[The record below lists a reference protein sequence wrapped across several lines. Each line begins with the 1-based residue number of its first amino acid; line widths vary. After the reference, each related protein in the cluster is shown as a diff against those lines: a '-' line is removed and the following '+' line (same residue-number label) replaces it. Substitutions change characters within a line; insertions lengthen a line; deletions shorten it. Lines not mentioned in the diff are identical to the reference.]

1 MADKKTPDVFHN
13 DKLPKKTPDVPDEVS
28 TSVAQEDGSGRY
40 AFIMKHHKPNPWG
53 LGYLRLY
60 LFCSLIFL
68 CSTMNGE
75 FNARPKSNAC

>member
-1 MADKKTPDVFHN
+1 MADKKTPDAAHD
-13 DKLPKKTPDVPDEVS
+13 DKLAKETLDVPDVVS
-28 TSVAQEDGSGRY
+28 NDANQDGGSGRY

-68 CSTMNGE
+68 CSIMNGKSS
-75 FNARPKSNAC
+75 ARPTSDRC

>member
-1 MADKKTPDVFHN
+1 MTDKKASDAVH
-13 DKLPKKTPDVPDEVS
+13 DEKLPKETLDVPDES
-28 TSVAQEDGSGRY
+28 SNGEIQDDGSGRY

-75 FNARPKSNAC
+75 FSARPTGNTC

>member
-1 MADKKTPDVFHN
+1 MADKKTPDVF
-13 DKLPKKTPDVPDEVS
+13 DDGKLPKEILDVPGEASSGDNHS
-28 TSVAQEDGSGRY
+28 DGSGRY
-40 AFIMKHHKPNPWG
+40 AFIMKHHRPNPWG

-75 FNARPKSNAC
+75 FSARPNSNVC